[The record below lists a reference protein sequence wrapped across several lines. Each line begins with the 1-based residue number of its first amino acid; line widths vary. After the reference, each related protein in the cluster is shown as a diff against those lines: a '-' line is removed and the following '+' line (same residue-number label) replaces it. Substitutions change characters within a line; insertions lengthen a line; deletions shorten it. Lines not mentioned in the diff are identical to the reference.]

1 MRLVENLENMSREQN
16 AKTQDN
22 IQLSQDLCKMR
33 TEMEE
38 KKSMLNHY
46 KLRIQE
52 KDQEIESM
60 IKRLDETNRTY
71 VENERNLLIEA
82 KTK

>member
-1 MRLVENLENMSREQN
+1 
-16 AKTQDN
+16 
-22 IQLSQDLCKMR
+22 MR